1 MQEVLPEV
9 RFEDEYQVYLSTTEG
24 FVNLFLTDER
34 FRDRKVSI
42 GIETLMN
49 LSGDFVFRE
58 VEYAYTSSFHLGV
71 DGIAEQQ
78 EEDDGHDQQDKH
90 GSLIAEYMMEFLAD
104 K

>member
-1 MQEVLPEV
+1 M
-9 RFEDEYQVYLSTTEG
+9 
-24 FVNLFLTDER
+24 DER

-42 GIETLMN
+42 GIEMLTN

-58 VEYAYTSSFHLGV
+58 VEYAYTGTFHLGV

-78 EEDDGHDQQDKH
+78 EENDGRDQQDKH
-90 GSLIAEYMMEFLAD
+90 GTLIAEDMMEFLAD